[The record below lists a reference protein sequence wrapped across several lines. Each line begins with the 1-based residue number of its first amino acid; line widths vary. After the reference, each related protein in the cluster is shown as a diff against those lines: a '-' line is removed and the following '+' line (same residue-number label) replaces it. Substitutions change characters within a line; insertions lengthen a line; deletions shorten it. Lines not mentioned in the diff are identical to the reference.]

1 MFDINVWRPVKGGK
15 AWDAWRQYRFIMNRY
30 GCRTLYGVY
39 QKPSEYKK
47 SSWEDIIKKDK
58 VPGTLTVTGYSCHVY
73 TAMYITQKDGKFFLI
88 KETAYNTYKYEL
100 EKVEACSTCTNELEK
115 VDT

>member
-1 MFDINVWRPVKGGK
+1 MFDVNEWQPVKGGK

-30 GCRTLYGVY
+30 GCRTLYEVY
-39 QKPSEYKK
+39 QTPSVYKK
-47 SSWEDIIKKDK
+47 SSWEDIVKKDK

-73 TAMYITQKDGKFFLI
+73 TAMYITQKEGKYFLV

-100 EKVEACSTCTNELEK
+100 EKVDA
-115 VDT
+115 